1 MDSFHVI
8 FHGLLLMIKQGK
20 NKVTLTM
27 ACFFSAP
34 SVFCSMELI
43 TLQELRRA
51 PTTFLKATDSKFL
64 SSLESSTPV
73 SVTAFMEAAM
83 SSYLNQICI
92 DSQVP
97 QHFSNT
103 EIKEPQHGSID

>member
-1 MDSFHVI
+1 
-8 FHGLLLMIKQGK
+8 MIKPGK

-73 SVTAFMEAAM
+73 SVTAFIEAAM
-83 SSYLNQICI
+83 SSYLGNVFSFKTQKKC
-92 DSQVP
+92 DSFHRAVYCT
-97 QHFSNT
+97 H
-103 EIKEPQHGSID
+103 

>member
-1 MDSFHVI
+1 MAWIPCNISWIIVDDQSR
-8 FHGLLLMIKQGK
+8 GK
-20 NKVTLTM
+20 KVTLTM

-73 SVTAFMEAAM
+73 SVTAFIEAAM
-83 SSYLNQICI
+83 SSYLGN
-92 DSQVP
+92 V
-97 QHFSNT
+97 FSFKT
-103 EIKEPQHGSID
+103 Q

>member
-1 MDSFHVI
+1 MV
-8 FHGLLLMIKQGK
+8 K
-20 NKVTLTM
+20 LTI

-51 PTTFLKATDSKFL
+51 PTTFLKATESRFR

-83 SSYLNQICI
+83 SSYLDQIWI
-92 DSQVP
+92 VGQVP
-97 QHFSNT
+97 QMYNNS
-103 EIKEPQHGSID
+103 EIPVPYYGP